1 MSSGEKAP
9 IMVRVYDGTREL
21 MPHGMQLLF
30 RVIDGNKK
38 KRHEDFHEKPVLRT
52 DVPFFD
58 NFGDKYTVIV
68 SADNYVQSGF
78 YPVPVKPGVLS
89 IVDIMLLPQNNQFN
103 FRAALWGNL
112 KQTHPGLSRIL
123 GQGVGESAA
132 EDRYTQWMEKEPRS
146 LAAFLNITAALEQ
159 ILFSTGTPLDLF
171 KTLIWDDPTAAIASD
186 RFFAFADSALIEQL
200 ETAELEGIF
209 EEAPSALH
217 PGATR
222 SFKQV
227 EFGEANAQ
235 LTLHE
240 NDKESIDGVECI
252 KVEADM
258 DYYKDTGAHLI
269 LEVLVNQFGGQ
280 TDPRV
285 VYLLRWTA
293 GRRAGRPEF
302 NPPFT
307 IQAA

>member
-1 MSSGEKAP
+1 M
-9 IMVRVYDGTREL
+9 
-21 MPHGMQLLF
+21 
-30 RVIDGNKK
+30 
-38 KRHEDFHEKPVLRT
+38 LRT

-112 KQTHPGLSRIL
+112 KQTHPRLTRIF
-123 GQGVGESAA
+123 GQEVGESEA
-132 EDRYTQWMEKEPRS
+132 EDRYTQLMEQEPGS
-146 LAAFLNITAALEQ
+146 LAAFLNITTALEQ
-159 ILFSTGTPLDLF
+159 ILFSTGTALGLL

-186 RFFAFADSALIEQL
+186 RFYAFADSALIEQL
-200 ETAELEGIF
+200 ETADLAGIF
-209 EEAPSALH
+209 DEAPSALH

-227 EFGEANAQ
+227 EFGEANVQ

-240 NDKESIDGVECI
+240 NDKKSIDGVECI

-269 LEVLVNQFGGQ
+269 LEVLVNRFGGQ

-285 VYLLRWTA
+285 VYVLRWTA
-293 GRRAGRPEF
+293 GRRAGWPEF